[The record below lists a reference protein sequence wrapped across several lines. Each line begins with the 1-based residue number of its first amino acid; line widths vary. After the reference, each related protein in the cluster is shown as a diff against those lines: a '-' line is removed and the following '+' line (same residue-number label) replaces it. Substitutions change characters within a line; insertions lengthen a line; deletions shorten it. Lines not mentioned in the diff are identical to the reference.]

1 MTHGPAPL
9 ISVVI
14 PAYNSARTL
23 RAAVDSVL
31 NQDWPS
37 IELIV
42 VDDGSK
48 DATCAVVAPDAQAGR
63 LQLLQQ
69 VRNQGVSAA
78 RNRGISAAT
87 GDFIAFLDSDDVWT
101 GQHLSQAMDVLS
113 RHGDVDVVIMN
124 SAVIDLDTG
133 VPHGTWMDLRREAFD
148 ATTHTDLGQGCQR
161 IDGRFIEAVIT
172 GCFVHVQ
179 ALVARRAVFA
189 QLRFDETLRCSE
201 DLDWAIRTVHEGK
214 FTWAWSESVTGSYR
228 LHPDSLAAQTPE
240 KQEFIE
246 KIGLNLFSGYLR
258 WPGLDDR
265 TRNAIRRTLINS
277 CMDLIY
283 FARQKGK
290 VSEAWQHWLFSL
302 RHGCSAR
309 QLKEFPKLLA
319 LSVGVRG

>member
-1 MTHGPAPL
+1 MTHGSAPL

-48 DATCAVVAPDAQAGR
+48 DTTCAVVEPDAQAGR
-63 LQLLQQ
+63 LQLLKQ

-101 GQHLSQAMDVLS
+101 GQHLSQAMAVLSQHADIDVLL
-113 RHGDVDVVIMN
+113 MN
-124 SAVIDLDTG
+124 SSVIDLDTDT
-133 VPHGTWMDLRREAFD
+133 PHGTWMDMRRQALNT
-148 ATTHTDLGQGCQR
+148 TTHTDIGQNCQR
-161 IDGRFIEAVIT
+161 IDGRFVEAVIT

-179 ALVARRAVFA
+179 ALVARRAVFGT
-189 QLRFDETLRCSE
+189 LRFDENLRCAE
-201 DLDWAIRTVHEGK
+201 DLDWAIRTVWEGG
-214 FTWAWSESVTGSYR
+214 FTWAWSETVTSSYR
-228 LHPDSLAAQTPE
+228 RHPDSLTAHTPE
-240 KQEFIE
+240 KQEFVE
-246 KIGLNLFSGYLR
+246 TVGLHLLLGYLR
-258 WPGLDDR
+258 WNGLDPR
-265 TRNAIRRTLINS
+265 TRAAIRRALIS
-277 CMDLIY
+277 SHMDLSY
-283 FARQKGK
+283 LARKKG
-290 VSEAWQHWLFSL
+290 ELTAAWRHWLSSL
-302 RHGCSAR
+302 QYGRTVR

-319 LSVGVRG
+319 LSMGLRG